1 MHSACT
7 RHAISRHSVRNQHAI
22 RLDTVLH
29 ALANILTDRVD
40 AHAHISTEGANA
52 HISTEG
58 HAHISTEGSN
68 AFADR
73 VDAVRGSS
81 MQHPQTV
88 ADALAERLDTL
99 PLIRAN
105 ASPSMAN

>member
-1 MHSACT
+1 MPSARHQHAISTHSAC
-7 RHAISRHSVRNQHAI
+7 NQHAI
-22 RLDTVLH
+22 RLDPVLH
-29 ALANILTDRVD
+29 ALADVSTDRVD
-40 AHAHISTEGANA
+40 AHAHICTERA
-52 HISTEG
+52 H
-58 HAHISTEGSN
+58 
-68 AFADR
+68 AFPDR
-73 VDAVRGSS
+73 VDAIRGSS

>member
-1 MHSACT
+1 M
-7 RHAISRHSVRNQHAI
+7 
-22 RLDTVLH
+22 LH
-29 ALANILTDRVD
+29 ALADVSTNRMD
-40 AHAHISTEGANA
+40 AHAHISSDGANA
-52 HISTEG
+52 
-58 HAHISTEGSN
+58 
-68 AFADR
+68 FPDR

-81 MQHPQTV
+81 MQHAQTV